1 MGSATVSARVPEELH
16 KQVTQIAEAERR
28 KVSNVVE
35 MALES
40 FVKQYTELHP
50 QFRADITDG
59 LAQVDSGD
67 VVAYERG

>member
-1 MGSATVSARVPEELH
+1 MESATVSARVPVELH
-16 KQVTQIAEAERR
+16 KQVVQIAEVERR

-35 MALES
+35 MALEC

-50 QFRADITDG
+50 QFRSDIADG
-59 LAQVDSGD
+59 LAQLDAGD